1 LGSLTSH
8 HPKSTVERRQPNGDS
23 LSEPAEINNHGRFP
37 TYSLSDNLLE
47 LNKKQQKQTSFY
59 TYLCTLL
66 LAILAMDPAIAIR
79 RLNLQ
84 PTKPTSK
91 QASKA
96 STTCLL
102 GKTEALLLACLLAYL
117 RM

>member
-1 LGSLTSH
+1 MGFG
-8 HPKSTVERRQPNGDS
+8 RYDYNCY
-23 LSEPAEINNHGRFP
+23 NHGRFP

-102 GKTEALLLACLLAYL
+102 GKNEAS
-117 RM
+117 

>member
-1 LGSLTSH
+1 MGFG
-8 HPKSTVERRQPNGDS
+8 RYDYNCY
-23 LSEPAEINNHGRFP
+23 NHGRFP
-37 TYSLSDNLLE
+37 TYSFSDNLLE

-91 QASKA
+91 QVRPRRLA
-96 STTCLL
+96 CL
-102 GKTEALLLACLLAYL
+102 GKMKPHDLLACLL
-117 RM
+117 M

>member
-1 LGSLTSH
+1 MYFIIT
-8 HPKSTVERRQPNGDS
+8 
-23 LSEPAEINNHGRFP
+23 
-37 TYSLSDNLLE
+37 
-47 LNKKQQKQTSFY
+47 
-59 TYLCTLL
+59 
-66 LAILAMDPAIAIR
+66 MDPAIR

-102 GKTEALLLACLLAYL
+102 GKNEAS
-117 RM
+117 